1 MSKSKNHYKNF
12 RKPLNLGILFA
23 CLYLSYQKGITM
35 NVDNTQNSM
44 WGLLNQS
51 YSQNTN
57 KNNDIL
63 GYNNSSATKEAQKS
77 SSLEGVFDL
86 FSGENSLPTLENS
99 PQDSFEISNQLQKIQ
114 NLAARTNP
122 SNLANLG
129 EEMYQNGLLNQ
140 EEKMGFN
147 LLYQMNPTFD
157 AKTSQNIISNLN
169 TNYANLLDNVDKK
182 VQMMRYFG
190 GF

>member
-1 MSKSKNHYKNF
+1 
-12 RKPLNLGILFA
+12 
-23 CLYLSYQKGITM
+23 M

-51 YSQNTN
+51 YSQSTN
-57 KNNDIL
+57 KNNDIF
-63 GYNNSSATKEAQKS
+63 GYNNPSSTKETQKS

-99 PQDSFEISNQLQKIQ
+99 PQDGFEASNQLQKIQ
-114 NLAARTNP
+114 NLASKTNS

-147 LLYQMNPTFD
+147 LLYQMNPTLD

-169 TNYANLLDNVDKK
+169 TNYANLLGNVDKK
-182 VQMMRYFG
+182 VQMVRYFG

>member
-1 MSKSKNHYKNF
+1 
-12 RKPLNLGILFA
+12 
-23 CLYLSYQKGITM
+23 M

-114 NLAARTNP
+114 NLAARTNS